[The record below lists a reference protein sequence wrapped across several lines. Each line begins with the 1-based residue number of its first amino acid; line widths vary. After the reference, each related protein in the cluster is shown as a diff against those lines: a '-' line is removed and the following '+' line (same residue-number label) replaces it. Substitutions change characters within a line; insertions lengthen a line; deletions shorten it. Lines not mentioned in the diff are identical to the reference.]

1 MADSTDVKTRLP
13 TRVDLSAH
21 AQAVVQTATAWLIDQ
36 GLEGHDLPDV
46 VCGLGHR
53 LRQLQLQVDRLG
65 CAIVT
70 LHPQITNEEIVWD
83 AESDEARTTLH
94 TPAMMEISANIA
106 AADLVTT
113 PIDRFLQ

>member
-1 MADSTDVKTRLP
+1 MADSTDAKTRLP
-13 TRVDLSAH
+13 TRVDRFSH
-21 AQAVVQTATAWLIDQ
+21 AQAVVQTATWLIDQ

-46 VCGLGHR
+46 VCGLGHK

-83 AESDEARTTLH
+83 AENDEARTTLH
-94 TPAMMEISANIA
+94 TPAMMEISANHSA
-106 AADLVTT
+106 PNSKVLCCHA
-113 PIDRFLQ
+113 PF